1 MQIFGVLPVSNCMS
15 PQTPHN
21 IRAGIDLPS
30 TSVGQPPTYLEKY
43 EEAAIDNDV
52 QDEGL
57 LAYRRTP
64 ALVIRI
70 EYLYMQCSN
79 ECRPKAESVTF
90 DT

>member
-1 MQIFGVLPVSNCMS
+1 MQIFGVLPVSNCPS

-21 IRAGIDLPS
+21 IRAGIGLPS

-57 LAYRRTP
+57 LTYRRTP
-64 ALVIRI
+64 ALVIGKDRI
-70 EYLYMQCSN
+70 LIYPVQQRVLS
-79 ECRPKAESVTF
+79 KG
-90 DT
+90 

>member
-1 MQIFGVLPVSNCMS
+1 MQIFGVLPVPNCMS

-30 TSVGQPPTYLEKY
+30 TSVSQPPTYLEKY

-57 LAYRRTP
+57 LTYRRTP
-64 ALVIRI
+64 ALVIGKDRI
-70 EYLYMQCSN
+70 LIYPVQQRVLS
-79 ECRPKAESVTF
+79 KG
-90 DT
+90 